1 MLGENGMKLRI
12 KLIIL
17 FLIVVGIGL
26 TCFAIK
32 TTIASGIV
40 SNIIQIWICVAAL
53 ISAIFIIYS
62 YIQTNLAFVLS
73 QKPHLL
79 LIVLERTNKGTP
91 PAHLTQIHYENK
103 SNNPFYD
110 LNISVKISTQN
121 TTVDLSDIF
130 SPNMYMAVG
139 DKRDWTFDTKK
150 QLLQRGFDID
160 ATVRANKTIILLL
173 EYSFSFNNK
182 KEIIKVQE
190 YIWKKNGWSIK

>member
-1 MLGENGMKLRI
+1 MKLRI

-17 FLIVVGIGL
+17 FLIIVGIGL

-32 TTIASGIV
+32 TTIASNIV
-40 SNIIQIWICVAAL
+40 SNIIQIWTCVAVL
-53 ISAIFIIYS
+53 ISVIFVIYS
-62 YIQTNLAFVLS
+62 YIQTNRAFVLS

-79 LIVLERTNKGTP
+79 LIVFDRTNKDTP
-91 PAHLTQIHYENK
+91 PVHRTQIHYENK

-110 LNISVKISTQN
+110 LNISVEVSTQN
-121 TTVDLSDIF
+121 TTVDLSDLF

-139 DKRDWTFDTKK
+139 DKRDWTFGTKK
-150 QLLQRGFDID
+150 QLLQRGFDLD
-160 ATVRANKTIILLL
+160 AAVKANKTIILLL

-190 YIWKKNGWSIK
+190 YIWKNNAWSIK

>member
-1 MLGENGMKLRI
+1 MKLWI

-17 FLIVVGIGL
+17 FLIIVGIGL

-32 TTIASGIV
+32 TTIASSIV
-40 SNIIQIWICVAAL
+40 SNIIQIWICVSVL
-53 ISAIFIIYS
+53 ISVIFVIYS
-62 YIQTNLAFVLS
+62 YIQTNRAFVLS

-79 LIVLERTNKGTP
+79 LMVLDRTNNATP
-91 PAHLTQIHYENK
+91 PAHRTQIHYENK

-110 LNISVKISTQN
+110 LNISVKLSTQN
-121 TTVDLSDIF
+121 TTVDLSDLF

-139 DKRDWTFDTKK
+139 DTRDWTFDTKK
-150 QLLQRGFDID
+150 QLLQRGFDLD
-160 ATVRANKTIILLL
+160 AAVRANKIIILLL

-190 YIWKKNGWSIK
+190 YIWKNNGWQISS